1 MDNLV
6 SIVIPVYNV
15 EQYLDRCME
24 SVVGQTYTN
33 LEIILVDDGSKDT
46 SSAICD
52 QWGKKDDRILV
63 VHQKNGGLSNARN
76 TGINNASGKWIM
88 FVDSD
93 DVVSSNIV
101 ELLMQL
107 AVSQDADI
115 AIGGVKHIFDEKSIT
130 FEEQVTPVFTY
141 NATQAIREMWYQ
153 HSFLPSAWGKLYKRS
168 LFGGIRFT
176 EKILFED
183 IDLMHELFWNSK
195 KIVYSNIPLYGY
207 VHRENSITT
216 SKFSVRDCDILKI
229 SEKLMAFSEKNDL
242 SLQSAARSYAVTAA
256 FRIYLNAPHDN
267 TEYAPY
273 LSRAEKLLQEY
284 GRDVLKDCNVRK
296 KTKYALL
303 LYIYCK
309 PVLRVVY
316 KRKNRWK

>member
-6 SIVIPVYNV
+6 SIIIPVYNV

-24 SVVGQTYTN
+24 SVVRQTYTD
-33 LEIILVDDGSKDT
+33 LEIILVDDGSKDN

-52 QWGKKDDRILV
+52 KWGKKDNRILAI
-63 VHQKNGGLSNARN
+63 HQKNGGLSNARN

-107 AVSQDADI
+107 AVSQGADI
-115 AIGGVKHIFDEKSIT
+115 AIGGVMHIFDENSIT
-130 FEEQVTPVFTY
+130 FTEQVAPVFTY
-141 NATQAIREMWYQ
+141 DAAHAIREMWYQ
-153 HSFLPSAWGKLYKRS
+153 HSFLPSAWGKIYKRS
-168 LFGGIRFT
+168 LFGNIRFT

-183 IDLMHELFWNSK
+183 IDLMHELFWNSN

-229 SEKLMAFSEKNDL
+229 SEKMITFSEKNDL
-242 SLQSAARSYAVTAA
+242 SLQAAARSYAVTAA
-256 FRIYLNAPHDN
+256 FRVYLNAPHDCA
-267 TEYAPY
+267 EYSTY
-273 LSRAEKLLQEY
+273 LSKAEKILQEY
-284 GRDVLKDCNVRK
+284 GRDVLKDCSARR
-296 KTKYALL
+296 KTKCALL

-309 PVLRVVY
+309 PVLRAVY